1 MLMAA
6 TYAPLLNN
14 NSTYKVFIKNVKVTP
29 QKDMMITLSKQ

>member
-14 NSTYKVFIKNVKVTP
+14 SSTYKVFIKNIEVTP
-29 QKDMMITLSKQ
+29 QNNMEITLSKQ